1 MKNNLIFHGILQK
14 GVEREDDLKI
24 KLSSIIQNNLQFRR
38 EIVVSSVT
46 RVMDGPKISGSQ
58 PFSFQKFEDKEEVLK
73 KFGLLGGTK
82 VHIMEDINMRTK
94 ESKTQLRRFM
104 RAVKINNPEADCSLH
119 YDLLY
124 VDNSVY
130 AWGENMGKVVKVE
143 GKK

>member
-1 MKNNLIFHGILQK
+1 
-14 GVEREDDLKI
+14 
-24 KLSSIIQNNLQFRR
+24 
-38 EIVVSSVT
+38 
-46 RVMDGPKISGSQ
+46 MDGPKITDSH
-58 PFSFQKFEDKEEVLK
+58 PVLVTFLKFEDREEVLK
-73 KFGLLGGTK
+73 KFGLLGGT

-130 AWGENMGKVVKVE
+130 AWDEKMGKVLKVE